1 MRGLEVSTTSPR
13 LASTSMFWIMFSS
26 IDSCRVAK
34 AGSLGGRVLLL
45 LARLQIYKPLLHLAV
60 CKCAV
65 RGGGRGR
72 GGSAQIPTGTPT
84 PPSPNTMGAPCCHVT
99 DAKVCG

>member
-34 AGSLGGRVLLL
+34 AGSLGRRVLLL
-45 LARLQIYKPLLHLAV
+45 LARLQIYKPLLHLAG

-65 RGGGRGR
+65 RGGGGGR
-72 GGSAQIPTGTPT
+72 RW
-84 PPSPNTMGAPCCHVT
+84 
-99 DAKVCG
+99 